1 MGHDGLQQ
9 VHEVPRQLLIWSRKD
24 SSRVEGGVI
33 PNSPRLVS
41 QYIGRIRSEEV
52 GFIMS
57 ANDSF
62 QLCKLHSEEDLDYR
76 QREVLSALSE
86 EHKAT
91 YSFQGLRRKL
101 GLHQEML
108 SRTLD
113 RLEEQDLVEKTEDG
127 YRISFDS
134 HSSRFSH
141 TGSAAVEARAITA
154 YLPHDV
160 DPSFVL
166 RNLKGRWFG
175 EYRWLGYSST
185 SSATMMIWISDDGRV
200 ELRAKLLRNTLTI
213 DAICGSA
220 AEKERAIRSAFELF
234 DLFAAKASAI
244 PQVAS

>member
-1 MGHDGLQQ
+1 MM
-9 VHEVPRQLLIWSRKD
+9 K
-24 SSRVEGGVI
+24 
-33 PNSPRLVS
+33 
-41 QYIGRIRSEEV
+41 
-52 GFIMS
+52 

-62 QLCKLHSEEDLDYR
+62 QLCGLRAGEDLDYR

-113 RLEEQDLVEKTEDG
+113 RLEEQDLVERTEDG

-134 HSSRFSH
+134 RASRFNH
-141 TGSAAVEARAITA
+141 TGSATVEAKAITA
-154 YLPHDV
+154 YLPHEV
-160 DPSFVL
+160 DPSLVL
-166 RNLKGRWFG
+166 RSLKGRWFG

-185 SSATMMIWISDDGRV
+185 PSAMTMTWISDDGRV
-200 ELRAKLLRNTLTI
+200 ELRARLLRNTLTI

-220 AEKERAIRSAFELF
+220 TYKDRAIRSAFELF
-234 DLFAAKASAI
+234 DLFADKADVI